1 MRGGDDPSL
10 PPAPMPATL
19 ATASSFRQ
27 TNENFKVVIRV
38 RPPLE
43 REVGGKHYR
52 HSVAVDAANATC
64 TLSENLEAWRGGGGA
79 VDSEGVVFNTHQH
92 TFDHVYDQDAS
103 QKEVYERSAKDAVLS
118 TLRGYNA
125 AILAYGQTG
134 TGKTYTMEGD
144 PLARRRAAAAAARA
158 DGDDAARRP
167 PRAPA
172 AGGPSSSVGQEDA
185 TGSERGIIPRAI
197 EDIFQYIADDTSP
210 KSKYLVRAS
219 YVQIYNEVISDLLKP
234 ERVNLA
240 IREDKKRGVHVE
252 GLSEWVVRT
261 PDEIYGLMERGAAQR
276 ATGSTRMNELSS
288 RSHAVFI
295 VIVENARVEENDEN
309 GEPDENARQSFRVGK
324 LNLVD
329 LAGSERVR
337 LTGATGVRLEES
349 KKINQSLSAL
359 GNVIKA
365 LTEAKGKRSHVPY
378 RDSKLT
384 RVLEDSLGGNC
395 KTTMMA
401 MISPALEAFA
411 ESLSTVKFANRAKH
425 IKNTAR
431 VNEDLDQKSLL
442 RKYERELR
450 RLRQE
455 LDERTK
461 NLVDKRALLQLDERR
476 RKAEADK
483 MRAITELERRSRDFL
498 KEKKEKSELEERI
511 NAMQSQMLGNGV
523 AFADGAVGAG
533 AGRDARVNQ
542 KAFDLK
548 LKNEHARI
556 RDEYESKIRELEAD
570 RQEAEEGRAQVGRYK
585 TVLLKQRDIMI
596 ALTARLNER
605 DETIIRMQEE
615 LKAYDGEYRR
625 VEDALDAKTAELI
638 ALRRAAMRHSAESP
652 GARNNELV
660 AALGGWAG
668 DKENPQNLLSASG
681 DETPRRPFG
690 VGATEV
696 RDDASDSSLVSELE
710 SARGELRAKS
720 AELER
725 LRAEVSVASAQSRAA
740 RGASPP
746 ASPARKSAPDDASAE
761 KVSAQ
766 YREFRR
772 EMAAR
777 LEEKNGRVLFL
788 EDECARLKR
797 ALADTRGFGGDG
809 DSAPPLGLREPS
821 LEGAETKDPKAARA
835 ALAEKV
841 AGFARERVALKTILE
856 NKIQSLV
863 SGVNRSVDAL
873 GADADQKAPRLRR
886 EVRALERLVA
896 ATVQAMDH

>member
-1 MRGGDDPSL
+1 M
-10 PPAPMPATL
+10 
-19 ATASSFRQ
+19 
-27 TNENFKVVIRV
+27 
-38 RPPLE
+38 
-43 REVGGKHYR
+43 
-52 HSVAVDAANATC
+52 
-64 TLSENLEAWRGGGGA
+64 
-79 VDSEGVVFNTHQH
+79 
-92 TFDHVYDQDAS
+92 
-103 QKEVYERSAKDAVLS
+103 
-118 TLRGYNA
+118 
-125 AILAYGQTG
+125 
-134 TGKTYTMEGD
+134 
-144 PLARRRAAAAAARA
+144 
-158 DGDDAARRP
+158 
-167 PRAPA
+167 
-172 AGGPSSSVGQEDA
+172 
-185 TGSERGIIPRAI
+185 
-197 EDIFQYIADDTSP
+197 
-210 KSKYLVRAS
+210 
-219 YVQIYNEVISDLLKP
+219 
-234 ERVNLA
+234 
-240 IREDKKRGVHVE
+240 
-252 GLSEWVVRT
+252 
-261 PDEIYGLMERGAAQR
+261 
-276 ATGSTRMNELSS
+276 
-288 RSHAVFI
+288 
-295 VIVENARVEENDEN
+295 
-309 GEPDENARQSFRVGK
+309 
-324 LNLVD
+324 
-329 LAGSERVR
+329 
-337 LTGATGVRLEES
+337 
-349 KKINQSLSAL
+349 
-359 GNVIKA
+359 
-365 LTEAKGKRSHVPY
+365 
-378 RDSKLT
+378 
-384 RVLEDSLGGNC
+384 
-395 KTTMMA
+395 
-401 MISPALEAFA
+401 
-411 ESLSTVKFANRAKH
+411 
-425 IKNTAR
+425 
-431 VNEDLDQKSLL
+431 
-442 RKYERELR
+442 
-450 RLRQE
+450 
-455 LDERTK
+455 
-461 NLVDKRALLQLDERR
+461 
-476 RKAEADK
+476 
-483 MRAITELERRSRDFL
+483 
-498 KEKKEKSELEERI
+498 
-511 NAMQSQMLGNGV
+511 
-523 AFADGAVGAG
+523 
-533 AGRDARVNQ
+533 
-542 KAFDLK
+542 K

-585 TVLLKQRDIMI
+585 AVLLKQRDIMI

-652 GARNNELV
+652 GARNDELV

-668 DKENPQNLLSASG
+668 DKENPQNLRSASG

-710 SARGELRAKS
+710 STRGELRAKS

-746 ASPARKSAPDDASAE
+746 ASPARKSAPDDAAAFSENASAE

-797 ALADTRGFGGDG
+797 ALEDTRGHGGD
-809 DSAPPLGLREPS
+809 DHSAPPLGLGEPS
-821 LEGAETKDPKAARA
+821 LEGAETKDPKEARA

>member
-1 MRGGDDPSL
+1 
-10 PPAPMPATL
+10 
-19 ATASSFRQ
+19 
-27 TNENFKVVIRV
+27 
-38 RPPLE
+38 
-43 REVGGKHYR
+43 
-52 HSVAVDAANATC
+52 
-64 TLSENLEAWRGGGGA
+64 
-79 VDSEGVVFNTHQH
+79 
-92 TFDHVYDQDAS
+92 
-103 QKEVYERSAKDAVLS
+103 
-118 TLRGYNA
+118 
-125 AILAYGQTG
+125 
-134 TGKTYTMEGD
+134 
-144 PLARRRAAAAAARA
+144 
-158 DGDDAARRP
+158 
-167 PRAPA
+167 
-172 AGGPSSSVGQEDA
+172 
-185 TGSERGIIPRAI
+185 
-197 EDIFQYIADDTSP
+197 
-210 KSKYLVRAS
+210 
-219 YVQIYNEVISDLLKP
+219 
-234 ERVNLA
+234 
-240 IREDKKRGVHVE
+240 
-252 GLSEWVVRT
+252 
-261 PDEIYGLMERGAAQR
+261 
-276 ATGSTRMNELSS
+276 
-288 RSHAVFI
+288 
-295 VIVENARVEENDEN
+295 
-309 GEPDENARQSFRVGK
+309 
-324 LNLVD
+324 
-329 LAGSERVR
+329 
-337 LTGATGVRLEES
+337 
-349 KKINQSLSAL
+349 
-359 GNVIKA
+359 
-365 LTEAKGKRSHVPY
+365 
-378 RDSKLT
+378 
-384 RVLEDSLGGNC
+384 
-395 KTTMMA
+395 
-401 MISPALEAFA
+401 
-411 ESLSTVKFANRAKH
+411 
-425 IKNTAR
+425 
-431 VNEDLDQKSLL
+431 
-442 RKYERELR
+442 
-450 RLRQE
+450 
-455 LDERTK
+455 
-461 NLVDKRALLQLDERR
+461 
-476 RKAEADK
+476 
-483 MRAITELERRSRDFL
+483 
-498 KEKKEKSELEERI
+498 
-511 NAMQSQMLGNGV
+511 MQSQMLGNGV
-523 AFADGAVGAG
+523 AFADGAAGAG

-570 RQEAEEGRAQVGRYK
+570 RQEAEQGRAQVGRYK
-585 TVLLKQRDIMI
+585 AVLLKQRDIMI

-652 GARNNELV
+652 GARNDELV

-710 SARGELRAKS
+710 STRGELRAKS